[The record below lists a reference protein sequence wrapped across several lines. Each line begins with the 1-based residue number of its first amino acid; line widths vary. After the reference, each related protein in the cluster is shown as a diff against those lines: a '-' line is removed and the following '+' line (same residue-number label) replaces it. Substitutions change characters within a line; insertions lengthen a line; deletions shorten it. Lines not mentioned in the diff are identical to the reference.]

1 MCGDAFQKKR
11 TYDFGGIWTPDLF
24 CSDITDKTL
33 SYSVSADWDL
43 TRTSFFVYKGSIP
56 YTVIKST
63 STAHTKTKSISM
75 LTPKP
80 SDLRPAFKNQVNF
93 DHPHKNQVY
102 RLHKKQVNFG
112 PHTVNFDPPHK
123 KQVNFDSNTKT
134 KSNSIPHTK
143 NRLISTPELKS
154 SQFDPHSISKSF
166 PMPRHKN
173 QVNFDPHA
181 KAKYFSTPT

>member
-1 MCGDAFQKKR
+1 M
-11 TYDFGGIWTPDLF
+11 
-24 CSDITDKTL
+24 
-33 SYSVSADWDL
+33 
-43 TRTSFFVYKGSIP
+43 FVYEGSIP
-56 YTVIKST
+56 HTETNQIST
-63 STAHTKTKSISM
+63 NHTKTKSISM
-75 LTPKP
+75 LTLKP
-80 SDLRPAFKNQVNF
+80 SYEYLRPAFKNQVNF

-173 QVNFDPHA
+173 QVNFDPNTNT
-181 KAKYFSTPT
+181 K